1 MIVAIYILD
10 KEGNVKL
17 EKTYAID
24 KQAPKLPALRNFIS
38 ALSTLILKLESEEID
53 TTTIGDLKFSY
64 TNVNDQTI
72 VICADK
78 FENKY
83 DMERKIKEIKEK
95 LIEAKKQLLGKGV
108 SEEQFFKHFANIID
122 DIIVTPV
129 KISLVGYGGVGK
141 TTILKLIRGETPP
154 KEYKPTLTPE
164 VATLES
170 AMEGTVETASVGNVR
185 VVVWDFAGQEQF
197 RALWNLWMRGSDIVI
212 LVTDSTYENVMK
224 TKFLLDLIREWAP
237 HIKVIAFANKQ
248 DLPEAMKPEEVSE
261 ILGIKTHGTIAIDPT
276 YRPIILDILKKT
288 IESVLREGIKCA

>member
-1 MIVAIYILD
+1 MLLILLLMNENGVKIAKNYTEHQLLFPLAKIGEALLELETD
-10 KEGNVKL
+10 NETKSTTISNIKITYTKVNGHLILLGASREESDFHLQKRVNELKEKFL
-17 EKTYAID
+17 ELKKKYTNPKELYAAFRNAID
-24 KQAPKLPALRNFIS
+24 Q
-38 ALSTLILKLESEEID
+38 
-53 TTTIGDLKFSY
+53 
-64 TNVNDQTI
+64 
-72 VICADK
+72 VI
-78 FENKY
+78 
-83 DMERKIKEIKEK
+83 I
-95 LIEAKKQLLGKGV
+95 
-108 SEEQFFKHFANIID
+108 
-122 DIIVTPV
+122 TPV

-261 ILGIKTHGTIAIDPT
+261 ILGIKAHGTIAIDPS
-276 YRPIILDILKKT
+276 YREKILAILGEAIAEIVK
-288 IESVLREGIKCA
+288 

>member
-1 MIVAIYILD
+1 MLLMLLLMN
-10 KEGNVKL
+10 ENGVKIAKNYTEHQLLFPLAKIGEALLEL
-17 EKTYAID
+17 EKEKETKSTTIANIKITYTRVND
-24 KQAPKLPALRNFIS
+24 H
-38 ALSTLILKLESEEID
+38 LILLGASREESD
-53 TTTIGDLKFSY
+53 FHLQKR
-64 TNVNDQTI
+64 VN
-72 VICADK
+72 
-78 FENKY
+78 EL
-83 DMERKIKEIKEK
+83 KEK
-95 LIEAKKQLLGKGV
+95 FLELKKKCTNPK
-108 SEEQFFKHFANIID
+108 EFYAAFRNAID

-212 LVTDSTYENVMK
+212 LVTDSTRKNVEESK
-224 TKFLLDLIREWAP
+224 ILLNLIREWAP

-261 ILGIKTHGTIAIDPT
+261 ILGIKAHGTIAIDPT
-276 YRPIILDILKKT
+276 YREKILKIIGEAIAEIVK
-288 IESVLREGIKCA
+288 

>member
-10 KEGNVKL
+10 KEGNIKL
-17 EKTYAID
+17 EKTYMIN
-24 KQAPKLPALRNFIS
+24 KQTSKFSALRNFMS
-38 ALSTLILKLESEEID
+38 ALSILIPELEGGDVE
-53 TTTIGDLKFSY
+53 TTTIKDLKLSY
-64 TNVNDQTI
+64 TSANDHTI
-72 VICADK
+72 IICADK
-78 FENKY
+78 FEDKY
-83 DMERKIKEIKEK
+83 NMERKLKEIKERF
-95 LIEAKKQLLGKGV
+95 IEAKKQLLEKGV
-108 SEEQFFKHFANIID
+108 QEEQFFRHFTNIVD

-129 KISLVGYGGVGK
+129 KISLVGYGVVGK

-197 RALWNLWMRGSDIVI
+197 RALWNLWIRGSDIVI
-212 LVTDSTYENVMK
+212 LVTDSTRKNVEESK
-224 TKFLLDLIREWAP
+224 ILLGLIREWAP

-261 ILGIKTHGTIAIDPT
+261 ILGIKAHGTIAIDPS
-276 YRPIILDILKKT
+276 YREKILAILGEAIAEIVK
-288 IESVLREGIKCA
+288 

>member
-1 MIVAIYILD
+1 MLLMLLLMNRNGVKIAKNYTEHQLLFPLAKIGEALLELERQ
-10 KEGNVKL
+10 KETKNTTIANIKI
-17 EKTYAID
+17 TYTRVND
-24 KQAPKLPALRNFIS
+24 H
-38 ALSTLILKLESEEID
+38 LILLAASKEESNFH
-53 TTTIGDLKFSY
+53 LQKR
-64 TNVNDQTI
+64 VN
-72 VICADK
+72 
-78 FENKY
+78 EL
-83 DMERKIKEIKEK
+83 KEK
-95 LIEAKKQLLGKGV
+95 FLELKNKCTNPKEFYAA
-108 SEEQFFKHFANIID
+108 FRATID
-122 DIIVTPV
+122 DVIVTPV

-197 RALWNLWMRGSDIVI
+197 RALWNLWIRGSDIVI
-212 LVTDSTYENVMK
+212 LVTDSTRKNVEESK
-224 TKFLLDLIREWAP
+224 ILLDLIREWAP

-261 ILGIKTHGTIAIDPT
+261 ILGIKAHGTIAIDPT

-288 IESVLREGIKCA
+288 IESILREGIKYA

>member
-1 MIVAIYILD
+1 ML
-10 KEGNVKL
+10 
-17 EKTYAID
+17 
-24 KQAPKLPALRNFIS
+24 
-38 ALSTLILKLESEEID
+38 LILLLMNENGVKMAKNYTEHQLLFPLAKIGEALLELETDNETKS
-53 TTTIGDLKFSY
+53 TTIANIKITY
-64 TNVNDQTI
+64 TKVDGHLILLGASREESDFHLQKRVN
-72 VICADK
+72 
-78 FENKY
+78 EL
-83 DMERKIKEIKEK
+83 KEK
-95 LIEAKKQLLGKGV
+95 FLELKKKCTDPKEFYAAFRSAV
-108 SEEQFFKHFANIID
+108 DEV
-122 DIIVTPV
+122 IVTPV

-154 KEYKPTLTPE
+154 KEYKPTLAPE
-164 VATLES
+164 IATLES

-261 ILGIKTHGTIAIDPT
+261 ILGIKAHGTIAIDPS
-276 YRPIILDILKKT
+276 YRFIILDILKKT